1 MENDK
6 NFQNILTDIIK
17 KTIDEYGETPLN
29 CCIPSI
35 YLTPDICE
43 RIEEIDKQYVE
54 ETNLQNM
61 RWLGGLFYIDRD
73 NKPNIY
79 IKLPKCV
86 DCENINKEITNMF
99 VSLSHELTHYFDYI
113 YLSEYSKEEKLRML
127 QENKPFLFWTEFH
140 ATYISY
146 SFAIKN
152 KILVMN
158 KDEFWKSIVQ
168 KFNEYCSNQCFGI
181 ELVANDF
188 SRMFGEYLAWR
199 EIFDELPQY
208 PEEIMINDKFGKI
221 YEFFCEHK
229 SFEELQNDMELLNNL
244 VYALEN
250 K

>member
-1 MENDK
+1 
-6 NFQNILTDIIK
+6 
-17 KTIDEYGETPLN
+17 
-29 CCIPSI
+29 
-35 YLTPDICE
+35 
-43 RIEEIDKQYVE
+43 
-54 ETNLQNM
+54 
-61 RWLGGLFYIDRD
+61 
-73 NKPNIY
+73 
-79 IKLPKCV
+79 
-86 DCENINKEITNMF
+86 MF
-99 VSLSHELTHYFDYI
+99 VSLSHELTHYLIIYI
-113 YLSEYSKEEKLRML
+113 LVSIVKKKKLRML
-127 QENKPFLFWTEFH
+127 QENKPFLFGQNFMRH
-140 ATYISY
+140 IFSY

-181 ELVANDF
+181 ELVANNF